1 MRFWGEM
8 HSLLWTIGASII
20 TIGTLS
26 GFTQQLAIWVTVGTL
41 CLHLVGVLTKKED
54 KS

>member
-8 HSLLWTIGASII
+8 YALLWTIGASII

>member
-1 MRFWGEM
+1 MKFWGEI
-8 HSLLWTIGASII
+8 HALLWTIGASII

-41 CLHLVGVLTKKED
+41 VLHLAGALKKKED
-54 KS
+54 QQ

>member
-1 MRFWGEM
+1 MRFWGEFLA
-8 HSLLWTIGASII
+8 LLWTIGASII

-41 CLHLVGVLTKKED
+41 ALHLVGVLTKKED

>member
-1 MRFWGEM
+1 MRFWGEI
-8 HSLLWTIGASII
+8 HALLWTIGASII

-26 GFTQQLAIWVTVGTL
+26 GFTQQLAIWVTIGTL
-41 CLHLVGVLTKKED
+41 CLHLVGALTKKED